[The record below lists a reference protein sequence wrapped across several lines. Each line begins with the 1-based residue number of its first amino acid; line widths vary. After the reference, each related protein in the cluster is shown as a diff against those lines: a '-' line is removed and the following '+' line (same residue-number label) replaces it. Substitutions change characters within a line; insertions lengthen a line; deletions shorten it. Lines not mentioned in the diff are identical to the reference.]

1 MKKYKSIIIFGS
13 GRRTQQDIL
22 PVLDHLKFPKN
33 KIIIYAKNNKTI
45 ISRNQSYLV
54 KSINECTQINNDDLI
69 YIAVSTV
76 SQIKVLQFVQK
87 INKSSK
93 IIIDTP
99 ADFELIKNESLKN
112 ISISEDVV
120 PLLSIM
126 ERRKV
131 INKLFFNFL
140 FFKKSAFKYHAI
152 SFIEKINGPIFLQI
166 KLLSFQLNISSRG
179 IAIILFERNYEE
191 GSINMNFKKIGFPH
205 PLSESE
211 KKLIG
216 GIGNQDSFSSRFL
229 ELKRIGL
236 AELLF
241 EALNNNSIVSVYDG
255 IKHVKKSKIMN
266 KKIGINFFLS

>member
-1 MKKYKSIIIFGS
+1 MKKNKSIIIFGS

-22 PVLDHLKFPKN
+22 PALDYLKFPKN

-45 ISRNQSYLV
+45 VSRNHTFLV
-54 KSINECTQINNDDLI
+54 KSIKECTEINNDDLI

-76 SQIKVLQFVQK
+76 SQIKVLEFVQK
-87 INKSSK
+87 INANSK

-99 ADFELIKNESLKN
+99 ANFKLIKNESLKS

-126 ERRKV
+126 QKRKV
-131 INKLFFNFL
+131 IKKLFFNFL
-140 FFKKSAFKYHAI
+140 FFRRSAFKYHAI
-152 SFIEKINGPIFLQI
+152 SFIEHLNGPIFFQI
-166 KLLSFQLNISSRG
+166 KFLSFQLHFSHRG
-179 IAIILFERNYEE
+179 IAIILFERNYEK
-191 GSINMNFKKIGFPH
+191 GSIYMNFKNIEFPNQ
-205 PLSESE
+205 LSESE

-216 GIGNQDSFSSRFL
+216 GSGDYDTFSSRFL

-236 AELLF
+236 AELI
-241 EALNNNSIVSVYDG
+241 LNAMNNDPIVSVYDG

-266 KKIGINFFLS
+266 KKIGINFFYR